1 MKIRILFLFVLFL
14 TFVSVVPLQAQTG
27 LLLLEKGSV
36 KVIGPERTR
45 LLRKPGAKIV
55 LQANDRVQT
64 GKDTFVKIKIK
75 GNQKSLNFHPAHFSG
90 WERSPDKPA
99 VFRC

>member
-1 MKIRILFLFVLFL
+1 MKIRILLLLVLSL
-14 TFVSVVPLQAQTG
+14 TFVSAVPLQAQQG
-27 LLLLEKGSV
+27 LLILEKGSV
-36 KVIGPERTR
+36 KVIGPEHTR

-75 GNQKSLNFHPAHFSG
+75 DRKSPF
-90 WERSPDKPA
+90 
-99 VFRC
+99 

>member
-1 MKIRILFLFVLFL
+1 MGVLMTFYGTIIIGEITKIILMKIRILFLFVLFL

-64 GKDTFVKIKIK
+64 
-75 GNQKSLNFHPAHFSG
+75 
-90 WERSPDKPA
+90 
-99 VFRC
+99 